1 MTSTP
6 AHHAPQHRGFEESFP
21 LRRGRETNCV
31 ETTTYTI
38 FLTADTNFDST
49 SFTLLLYRRGRL
61 CLFFTHA
68 FPFLN
73 VRHHDHKATAVGSF
87 ILEEFFRRRCSS
99 LFPCSLFLSGFGRF
113 LLGETSSGVL
123 WGKWVKHGWQ
133 QGYGH
138 TTTISRPQAGTE
150 RMLLDKHERALGSL
164 GVSFLFIISNS
175 TRATRRLFPEGLVVC
190 LLLAGRGGLFWN

>member
-1 MTSTP
+1 
-6 AHHAPQHRGFEESFP
+6 
-21 LRRGRETNCV
+21 V
-31 ETTTYTI
+31 ELTTYTI

-87 ILEEFFRRRCSS
+87 ILEEFFSTAMFF
-99 LFPCSLFLSGFGRF
+99 LFLSLFLFGFGRF

-123 WGKWVKHGWQ
+123 WENG
-133 QGYGH
+133 
-138 TTTISRPQAGTE
+138 
-150 RMLLDKHERALGSL
+150 
-164 GVSFLFIISNS
+164 
-175 TRATRRLFPEGLVVC
+175 
-190 LLLAGRGGLFWN
+190 